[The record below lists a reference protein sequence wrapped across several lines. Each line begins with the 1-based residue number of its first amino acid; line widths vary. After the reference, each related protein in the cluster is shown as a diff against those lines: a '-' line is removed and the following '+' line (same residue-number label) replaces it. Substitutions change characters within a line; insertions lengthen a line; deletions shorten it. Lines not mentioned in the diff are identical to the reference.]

1 MIIIPE
7 PQDLSRNPQPWIT
20 YQALVGYVKKHY
32 IGQMSYISPIRHV
45 YQTCLCVYILGSC
58 LDIKIKWTHCKITR
72 SISLARCHQWKGGMQ
87 GDVGECTERWR
98 AGEDGVKAWWEIMTT
113 IEIDPHL
120 LTSRVARE
128 GLCHISVSG
137 RQAMTQ
143 GQLSK
148 LAYWVQWT

>member
-1 MIIIPE
+1 
-7 PQDLSRNPQPWIT
+7 
-20 YQALVGYVKKHY
+20 
-32 IGQMSYISPIRHV
+32 MSYISPIRHV

-120 LTSRVARE
+120 LTSRVAKGR
-128 GLCHISVSG
+128 SVSYLCFWSPG
-137 RQAMTQ
+137 DDTGTAVQTCILGPMNMGAHDFLSDGATWQVLTQ
-143 GQLSK
+143 NPFLD
-148 LAYWVQWT
+148 L